1 MGYSSAMQL
10 DPTSLR
16 LFVRVVEEGTIARA
30 AAREHIAAAAVS
42 KRISEIEDALRTQLL
57 IRSNK
62 GVEPSAAGRVLL
74 RFARSVL
81 HDLDRIYIEMRDY
94 AAGTR
99 GHVRICANISATAQ
113 FLPFEIAAFLRAH
126 PGVQIQ
132 LEEKISSAVIEAVA
146 ENAADIGICNKPEDA
161 PGVEILTYHS
171 HELVLATPVDHP
183 LAAIPRVRFS
193 DALPFDF
200 VGLHTGSSINLL
212 LTRAAMEAGRHLK
225 MRIQVT
231 NWGALCRMI
240 EAGLGIGVLPRYT
253 AQPYVDTGRIRAL
266 ALDEPWVRRELCIC
280 VRNLH
285 ALPAAVRLLVEHL
298 RDQR

>member
-1 MGYSSAMQL
+1 MRL

-42 KRISEIEDALRTQLL
+42 KRISELEDALRTQLL

-62 GVEPSAAGRVLL
+62 GVEPNAAGRVLL

-81 HDLDRIYIEMRDY
+81 HDLDRIYVEMRDY

-99 GHVRICANISATAQ
+99 GYVRIVANIGAVAQ
-113 FLPFEIAAFLRAH
+113 SLPSEIAAFLRAH
-126 PGVQIQ
+126 PDVQIQ

-146 ENAADIGICNKPEDA
+146 ENAADIGICNKPESA
-161 PGVEILTYHS
+161 QGVEILPYHS
-171 HELVLATPVDHP
+171 HELVLATPVEHP
-183 LAAIPRVRFS
+183 LAAAPRVRFS
-193 DALPFDF
+193 DALAFEF

-212 LTRAAMEAGRHLK
+212 LTRAATEAGRHVR

-231 NWGALCRMI
+231 SWDALCRMI
-240 EAGLGIGVLPRYT
+240 EAGLGIGVLPSYT

-266 ALDEPWVRRELCIC
+266 VLDEPWAHRELCIC
-280 VRNLH
+280 VRDLR
-285 ALPAAVRLLVEHL
+285 AVPAAVRLLVEHL
-298 RDQR
+298 REPR